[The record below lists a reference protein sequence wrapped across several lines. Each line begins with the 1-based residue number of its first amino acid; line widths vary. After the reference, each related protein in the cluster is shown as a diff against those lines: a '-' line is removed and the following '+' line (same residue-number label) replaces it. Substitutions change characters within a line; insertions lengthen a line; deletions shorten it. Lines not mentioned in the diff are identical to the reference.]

1 MNQSQYAKRIGISRS
16 MVNRLVKKGVI
27 QVDEWG
33 DIDPAKAD
41 QALKDHQHPG
51 YDHNRRATLPFDE
64 NSGAQSS
71 PSADSSGADLLQLPA
86 GDPDSADDT
95 FRNHAKKEKKFKALI
110 AEIDY
115 LEKAGQLVDAK
126 QMEVI
131 AFQTF
136 RDVRDALL
144 NIPNRVAGA
153 LAAELGLD
161 AATGQDKV
169 FQILTKE
176 IADALEEASH
186 PHARPRAT

>member
-16 MVNRLVKKGVI
+16 TVNRLVKKGVI
-27 QVDEWG
+27 KVDDYG
-33 DIDPAKAD
+33 AIDPVQAD
-41 QALKDHQHPG
+41 RALKENSHPG
-51 YDHNRRATLPFDE
+51 YDHNRRASLPFEEPTVESHETLADRKANSEFLNGGVAKE
-64 NSGAQSS
+64 NQQT
-71 PSADSSGADLLQLPA
+71 P
-86 GDPDSADDT
+86 
-95 FRNHAKKEKKFKALI
+95 FREYATTEKKFKALI

-126 QMEVI
+126 HMEVT

-176 IADALEEASH
+176 ITDILEEVSH
-186 PHARPRAT
+186 ADARPRAT

>member
-27 QVDEWG
+27 HVDEWG

-51 YDHNRRATLPFDE
+51 YDHNRRATLPFDDHAVKE
-64 NSGAQSS
+64 
-71 PSADSSGADLLQLPA
+71 SAPPLDLVGGDLLSGETDAQNSD
-86 GDPDSADDT
+86 GDT

-115 LEKAGQLVDAK
+115 LEKAGRLVDAK
-126 QMEVI
+126 HMEVI

-176 IADALEEASH
+176 ITEALEEASH
-186 PHARPRAT
+186 VDARSRAT